1 MVRAVLSTQWC
12 SVKIQLVMAFLGG
25 RNLFKA
31 FLMLSSGSVVG
42 KVIGFLREVLMAALF
57 GTSVCVGAYRVA
69 QTAMLMPVELF
80 LTNSIEAGFVPLY
93 ARYIKDDSKKA
104 ELFLSSIVMLFL
116 LLAAVVFLFLY
127 LGSSWWV
134 KILAP
139 GMDTASKAL
148 TASMLRIMTLAVPLY
163 ILGMLLSYLEMIH
176 GKYIAASFRSTLQS
190 IGLISGALLAFY
202 FKGPLFLAWGFTGA
216 YGIYL
221 LWILSRLRGIRILH
235 RPTGLSWDLTK
246 ETLWTFW
253 RCVRPV
259 LFVPILIQGSIA
271 VERIVASLLGIRA
284 IAALD
289 YAKFITETGVIIV
302 AAPLGMVGLSTLSG
316 LDPDLMRQKVGQIAN
331 IVLILT
337 IPISTFILY
346 YHTSIINVIY
356 ARGAFDQESVAITA
370 KILFGF
376 SIGLWAQLLSYY
388 FIRIL
393 NAQLRNAEVL
403 LYISI
408 SMLLDILIKFL
419 LYKNLGPIVLG
430 LSFSI
435 NSIVLFLLTT
445 NALKLGKILRLSLLW
460 MAIGTI
466 FYVILCFIVSHYISI
481 ISHSFYLILAY
492 GVFCLF
498 WFLYMFLIPHLRV
511 NIYPLVGKLH
521 DLIISWFK

>member
-1 MVRAVLSTQWC
+1 
-12 SVKIQLVMAFLGG
+12 MAFLGG

-42 KVIGFLREVLMAALF
+42 KIIGFLREVLMAALF
-57 GTSVCVGAYRVA
+57 GTSVYVGAYRVA

-104 ELFLSSIVMLFL
+104 ELFLSSIVILFL

-134 KILAP
+134 KTLAP
-139 GMDTASKAL
+139 GMDTSSKAL
-148 TASMLRIMTLAVPLY
+148 AASMLRIMTLAVPLY

-176 GKYIAASFRSTLQS
+176 GKYIAASLRSTVQS

-202 FKGPLFLAWGFTGA
+202 FKDPLFLAWGFTGA

-221 LWILSRLRGIRILH
+221 LWVLSRLRSIRVLH

-246 ETLWTFW
+246 EALWTFW

-259 LFVPILIQGSIA
+259 LFVPILIQGSMA

-284 IAALD
+284 ISALD
-289 YAKFITETGVIIV
+289 YAKFITESGVILI
-302 AAPLGMVGLSTLSG
+302 ATPLSMVGLSTLSG
-316 LDPDLMRQKVGQIAN
+316 LDPNLVRQKVGQIAN
-331 IVLILT
+331 IILILT
-337 IPISTFILY
+337 IPISVLILC
-346 YHTSIINVIY
+346 YHTNIVNVIY

-376 SIGLWAQLLSYY
+376 SIGLWAQVWSYY

-393 NAQLRNAEVL
+393 NAQLRNTEVM
-403 LYISI
+403 LYTSI
-408 SMLLDILIKFL
+408 AIFLDIGVKIL
-419 LYKNLGPIVLG
+419 LYKNLGPMVLG
-430 LSFSI
+430 LGVSV
-435 NSIVLFLLTT
+435 NSVILCFLTVR
-445 NALKLGKILRLSLLW
+445 ALRLGKELYLSFLW
-460 MAIGTI
+460 MAIG
-466 FYVILCFIVSHYISI
+466 VIIYMLIHAVVYYIGISQQYLLKFANLPIELALFLLYWAIYIFIVPNLRIYI
-481 ISHSFYLILAY
+481 Y
-492 GVFCLF
+492 CLF
-498 WFLYMFLIPHLRV
+498 INKLRDLL
-511 NIYPLVGKLH
+511 NINN
-521 DLIISWFK
+521 